1 MADNIEKKTAKAGK
15 GFVPLTAPLTH
26 EVDID
31 QYPMLI
37 SLNFKTYGIKRGET
51 VMVPPA
57 VKKIFDEAEEAREK
71 AYKYSLEKS
80 LSAQDGDFKQRYNL
94 G

>member
-1 MADNIEKKTAKAGK
+1 MADNIKKAGK
-15 GFVPLTAPLTH
+15 GLVPLTAHLT
-26 EVDID
+26 EDPDVD
-31 QYPMLI
+31 QYPVLI
-37 SLNFKTYGIKRGET
+37 SLNFKTYAIKRGET

-57 VKKIFDEAEEAREK
+57 VKKIWDDAEAAREK

-80 LSAQDGDFKQRYNL
+80 LSEPEAEFKQRYNL

>member
-1 MADNIEKKTAKAGK
+1 MADNIEKKTAKAEK
-15 GFVPLTAPLTH
+15 RLVPLTAPLTH
-26 EVDID
+26 DADID

-37 SLNFKTYGIKRGET
+37 SLNFKTYAIKRGET

-57 VKKIFDEAEEAREK
+57 VKKIFDETEEARDK
-71 AYKYSLEKS
+71 SYKYSLEKS
-80 LSAQDGDFKQRYNL
+80 LSVQDGDYKQRYNL